1 MSHQKVDRRR
11 GITLL
16 TLSGFV
22 WVTLA
27 APALAAVPVPA
38 QQSNAS
44 PPAQSPLVI
53 SHDELPCVVTDLAPR
68 VDAQVSPG
76 PQMDKSYVYFKAAGT
91 EDFYYTPMKGNPDNL
106 EGVLPRPLPETKAI
120 DYKVRARDV
129 ETMTKETREFVP
141 PVVPGNACKVKGVAV
156 PKEGAGLTIG
166 LTKEGQNPVPPG
178 FNKADIA
185 YVILTTGAVVGIAAA
200 LKGGTAATAA
210 SGGGGAG
217 AGGGSNTL
225 LYVVGGAAVIGG
237 AVAIANNNKSSSNT
251 STPTPPPTATA
262 TSTRTVTP
270 TPTPIVSVIATA
282 TWSGLGDVDIQLL
295 DPNGQSVGAP
305 FPAGCESTAQRTER
319 VLLQGPAPG
328 NYRLM
333 VSAKSCGIGTPSSIA
348 AVVSV
353 QSNSQPKC
361 ANSFVNVPVGG
372 SPIQACTFS
381 IP

>member
-1 MSHQKVDRRR
+1 MRHQKVDRRR
-11 GITLL
+11 AVALL
-16 TLSGFV
+16 TVSGFA

-27 APALAAVPVPA
+27 VPALAAVPAPA

-44 PPAQSPLVI
+44 PQAQSPLVI

-120 DYKVRARDV
+120 DYKLRARDV
-129 ETMTKETREFVP
+129 ETLTKETREFVP
-141 PVVPGNACKVKGVAV
+141 PVVPGSACKAKGLPV

-185 YVILTTGAVVGIAAA
+185 YVILTTGAIVGIAAA
-200 LKGGTAATAA
+200 LKGGTTAAAA

-225 LYVVGGAAVIGG
+225 LYVVGGAAVVGG
-237 AVAIANNNKSSSNT
+237 AVAIASNNKSSDT
-251 STPTPPPTATA
+251 ATPTPSPSATA

-270 TPTPIVSVIATA
+270 TPTPIVTLIGTA
-282 TWSGLGDVDIQLL
+282 TWSGLGDVDVQIL
-295 DPNGQSVGAP
+295 DPNGQSVGFDVP
-305 FPAGCESTAQRTER
+305 SGCESTGQRTEQ
-319 VLLQGPAPG
+319 VILQGPSAG
-328 NYRLM
+328 TYRLM
-333 VSAKSCGIGTPSSIA
+333 LSAKSCGIGTPSSIA
-348 AVVSV
+348 AVASV
-353 QSNSQPKC
+353 QSNGQPKC
-361 ANSFVNVPVGG
+361 ANTFVNVPVGG
-372 SPIQACTFS
+372 SAVQVCSFTVP
-381 IP
+381 